1 MPTIAVSLIVT
12 GIMAYLW
19 GSLPSGYWMGILLRG
34 REFDIRQHG
43 SHKIGAT
50 NVQRTLGTFP
60 ALIVLILD
68 VSKGIGPALLATH
81 VPFFQGGGWGILVA
95 GLAALLG
102 HRFPIFI
109 RFRGGRGVMTATG
122 TILIISP
129 PAILIAAITGL
140 PTIGISRY
148 VSLGSLVGSLT
159 SLVCGIAF
167 YVIGIT
173 HPDFFGRI
181 NLPQMLYMVI
191 APTLVIIFHSDNISR
206 LLKGTERKLNRKS
219 STNPSIHGI
228 ESQSQL

>member
-1 MPTIAVSLIVT
+1 MPTTAVSLVIT

-43 SHKIGAT
+43 SHKIGTT

-81 VPFFQGGGWGILVA
+81 VPSFQGGGWGILVA

-109 RFRGGRGVMTATG
+109 RFRGGRGVMTAVG
-122 TILIISP
+122 AVLIISP
-129 PAILIAAITGL
+129 PAMLIAAIVGL
-140 PTIGISRY
+140 PVLAISRY
-148 VSLGSLVGSLT
+148 VSLCSLVGCLT
-159 SLVCGIAF
+159 VFVCGITF
-167 YVIGIT
+167 YIIGIT
-173 HPDFFGRI
+173 HPGFVGQVT
-181 NLPQMLYMVI
+181 LPQMLYMVI
-191 APTLVIIFHSDNISR
+191 ATTLVAIFHSDNISR
-206 LLKGTERKLNRKS
+206 LLKGTERKLSQKS
-219 STNPSIHGI
+219 STNPGIHGI
-228 ESQSQL
+228 KSQSQL